1 MKKYI
6 KVCIQLIIC
15 ILISLNLISCSSA
28 HELNKLAIV
37 MGVGLD
43 KGKEPDTIEMTVQL
57 AKVLEMKGSSKVGDN
72 VGTSGYVNL
81 KEQQRTISEA
91 VRAFSKK
98 VNRNLFFSHNEVI
111 IFGEDLAESG
121 IDNYMDFFLRYRESR
136 LLQWVLISKQP
147 ASEILD
153 IKPDLETTPGRNIG
167 ELIKSEQEISQVP
180 AIDLREFASRLMSK
194 TTAPIAPIIEA
205 SKEDNKKITYVS
217 ETAVFK
223 KDKMI
228 GVLNKEETQ
237 GLLWGINKIK
247 DGVITVAAPND
258 KGKVNIVTTHAK
270 SKITPEIKDNEASI
284 KIEIKQEGELQEQTT
299 SEDMANPKVL
309 AVLEKSEEDAIKKE
323 VMLAIKKSRELN
335 ADIFGFGEIMYQHY
349 PKQWIKMEKDWDKIY
364 ENINVDVSVNAKI
377 RRTGR
382 ITKPINS
389 KEE

>member
-6 KVCIQLIIC
+6 KIWAQLIIC
-15 ILISLNLISCSSA
+15 IFIALNLTSCWSA
-28 HELNKLAIV
+28 HELNKIAIV
-37 MGVGLD
+37 MGVGMD

-57 AKVLEMKGSSKVGDN
+57 AKVLEMKGSSKGGSN
-72 VGTSGYVNL
+72 VGTSGYINL

-91 VRAFSKK
+91 VIAFSKK
-98 VNRNLFFSHNEVI
+98 VNRDLFFSHNEVI
-111 IFGEDLAESG
+111 IFGEDLAETG
-121 IDNYMDFFLRYRESR
+121 IDKYMDFFLRYRQSR
-136 LLQWVLISKQP
+136 LLQWVLVSKQP

-167 ELIKSEQEISQVP
+167 ELIKSEEEISQVP
-180 AIDLREFASRLMSK
+180 AVDLREFASRLMSK
-194 TTAPIAPIIEA
+194 TTAPIAPIIEV

-223 KDKMI
+223 KDKMVGI
-228 GVLNKEETQ
+228 LNKDETQ

-258 KGKVNIVTTHAK
+258 KDKVNIVTTHAK

-299 SEDMANPKVL
+299 SEDMANPKVF
-309 AVLEKSEEDAIKKE
+309 AVLEKSEEDVIKKE
-323 VMLAIKKSRELN
+323 VMLALKKSRELN
-335 ADIFGFGEIMYQHY
+335 ADIFGVGDIIYQHY

-364 ENINVDVSVNAKI
+364 QNINVDVTVNAKI

-382 ITKPINS
+382 ITKPITS